1 MRPNTLE
8 MMTMRAASLALRS
21 GRKARVIRTTPQK
34 LTPNSHSKSS
44 SAISSNAPPSATP
57 ALLTRRST
65 PACGPRIS
73 FGNAATACRSETSSR
88 CRLAFAPAL
97 TVMRSVSMSPAS
109 STSASARLQPR
120 FASETAIPRPMPLAA
135 PVTIAVRLLRFIR
148 SGKVWSSRGPARL
161 AKPLELERAVIDRAE
176 AQGDDVE
183 GVVLV
188 HPPGLLRPL
197 LRQQVFRS
205 LDVARGEG
213 QRRLVRHRRVAPPRG
228 ADRVAV
234 AIHVVEEPAE
244 VIVDQIGFEGP
255 GGVRIAENRRQIR
268 DVAEHHALVDRR
280 APHFDRLAV
289 DLDLNP
295 AHQPQLESG
304 RGDDDVG
311 FELLARR
318 QTQGGLGG
326 GFALAGDDRRLAG
339 AQRREQVA
347 VGDEAQTL
355 VPGLVAR
362 VEVLGSVDP

>member
-8 MMTMRAASLALRS
+8 MLTMRASSLALRR

-34 LTPNSHSKSS
+34 LMPNSHSKSS

-65 PACGPRIS
+65 PACAPRIS

-97 TVMRSVSMSPAS
+97 AVMRSVSMSPAS
-109 STSASARLQPR
+109 SRSASARLQPR

-135 PVTIAVRLLRFIR
+135 PVTIAVRPLRFIR
-148 SGKVWSSRGPARL
+148 SGNAWPSCGPARL
-161 AKPLELERAVIDRAE
+161 AKPLSLERAVIDRAE

-213 QRRLVRHRRVAPPRG
+213 QRRLVRHRRVAPARG
-228 ADRVAV
+228 TDRVAA

-280 APHFDRLAV
+280 AP
-289 DLDLNP
+289 
-295 AHQPQLESG
+295 
-304 RGDDDVG
+304 
-311 FELLARR
+311 
-318 QTQGGLGG
+318 
-326 GFALAGDDRRLAG
+326 
-339 AQRREQVA
+339 
-347 VGDEAQTL
+347 
-355 VPGLVAR
+355 
-362 VEVLGSVDP
+362 